1 MKKIYSI
8 LILLFFI
15 LSCFGQQEEKEVV
28 FTNPHKYPRYV
39 GGEAAMFKFIEEN
52 LIYPPSAL
60 IEKTEKR
67 VTVRFLIRATGV
79 VDSVKVIKGINPEYD
94 QAALDV
100 VKKMPEWEP
109 GGIYIDG
116 KAKLMDIWFTLPIIF
131 DSTNRIIKN
140 GNIYRNPDRM
150 PSFPEG
156 ETALYKFIRENLKYP
171 VCNCDPVQGR
181 VTARFIV
188 TDKGDITDITI
199 LKGLED
205 RFDKETIR
213 LIQSMPKWIPAQHD
227 EKDVNAYFTL
237 PVVFRLY

>member
-1 MKKIYSI
+1 MKKIFSI
-8 LILLFFI
+8 LVLLFFI

-28 FTNPHKYPRYV
+28 FTNPYKHPRYV
-39 GGEAAMFKFIEEN
+39 GGEQAMYKFIEEN
-52 LIYPPSAL
+52 LVYPPSVL
-60 IEKTEKR
+60 SENIKGR
-67 VTVRFLIRATGV
+67 ITVRFLIRTTGV
-79 VDSVKVIKGINPEYD
+79 VDSVRIIKGINSECD

-116 KAKLMDIWFTLPIIF
+116 KAKLMDIWFTLPIKF
-131 DSTNRIIKN
+131 DPANRTIKN
-140 GNIYRNPDRM
+140 GNIYRMPDHM

-156 ETALYKFIRENLKYP
+156 EMALYRFIRENLKYP
-171 VCNCDPVQGR
+171 VCNCDPVEGR
-181 VTARFIV
+181 VTVRFIV

-199 LKGLED
+199 LKGLEN

-227 EKDVNAYFTL
+227 GKDVNAYYTL